1 MTDGARLI
9 VIRGNSGSGKS
20 SVAEGIRASYGPG
33 VAWIEQDYVR
43 RMIFAELDQPDGANI
58 AAIEQL
64 ALLALER
71 GFHALVEGI
80 LPSARYAGMLARLA
94 RRHTGP
100 SFFFYLDVPFEE
112 TVRRHGTRPKASAFD
127 AEEMR
132 SWYQHRDLLD
142 QPRETVID
150 ESSTLPATIE
160 LVVET
165 AGLQRVS

>member
-1 MTDGARLI
+1 MTDGGRLI
-9 VIRGNSGSGKS
+9 VIRGNSASGKS
-20 SVAEGIRASYGPG
+20 SVAEGVRAAYGRG

-64 ALLALER
+64 ALLALDR

-80 LPSARYAGMLARLA
+80 MPSARYAGMLARLA
-94 RRHTGP
+94 QRHTGP
-100 SFFFYLDVPFEE
+100 SFFFYFDVSFEE
-112 TVRRHGTRPKASAFD
+112 TVRRHGTRPKATAFD

-132 SWYQHRDLLD
+132 SWYQHRDLLE
-142 QPRETVID
+142 QPRETVVG
-150 ESSTLPATIE
+150 ESSTLAQTID
-160 LVVET
+160 LVAET